1 MTRPARHGSARP
13 APRSAPR
20 RRRAGFTLLEL
31 MVALALGAL
40 VVATMYTL
48 SGASARTFQTQQRI
62 SQLQL
67 QTRLALERVRR
78 DIAATGFGGTPDSQA
93 ERSCGARGIATRL
106 YAVQLTD
113 HDPAATTALGAGGST
128 AVTHGDR
135 LRLMGN
141 FATSD
146 TYLVANTGSA
156 NGASV
161 YLQSNWQAFRRSF
174 AADPLGTS
182 VDTSLF
188 TSVFAPGRLVHV
200 THPRGYHFF
209 ATISS
214 SAVDSAGRTPTVSIS
229 PPLPAQDE
237 CNYALCVG
245 CQISPL
251 MLVEYGIDTAANV
264 APQLASADPAVVGT
278 NTVLYRREL
287 DPTTGDPL
295 PNAAPR
301 VLLEYAI
308 HFDAGIRYDAAPV
321 GNPPQITPAPPLPA
335 SATIPAGR
343 ESRVRSIQI
352 SLAARTSDIDP
363 AFPWPYAGN
372 RPTGATE
379 SPITSFQVFTDG
391 RPGTAHV
398 RTAMA
403 EFVLENLALRG
414 L

>member
-1 MTRPARHGSARP
+1 MTRVS
-13 APRSAPR
+13 PR
-20 RRRAGFTLLEL
+20 RARQRRRGFTLLEL

-78 DIAATGFGGTPDSQA
+78 DVVAAGFGSTPDSQA
-93 ERSCGARGIATRL
+93 ERSCGALGIATRL

-113 HDPAATTALGAGGST
+113 HDAAATTALGSGGST

-135 LRLMGN
+135 LRLTGN

-146 TYLVANTGSA
+146 TYLIANTGSA
-156 NGASV
+156 NGSSV
-161 YLQSNWQAFRRSF
+161 LLQSNWQAFRRSF
-174 AADPLGTS
+174 AADPMGTS
-182 VDTSLF
+182 VDTTLF
-188 TSVFAPGRLVHV
+188 SSVFAPGRLVHV

-214 SAVDSAGRTPTVSIS
+214 SSVDSAGHTPSVSIT
-229 PPLPAQDE
+229 PPLPSQGQ

-245 CQISPL
+245 CQISPV
-251 MLVEYGIDTAANV
+251 MMIEYGIDSAANV
-264 APQLASADPAVVGT
+264 APQLVSTDSAVVGT

-287 DPTTGDPL
+287 DPSTGDPL
-295 PNAAPR
+295 ADAPTR
-301 VLLEYAI
+301 VVLEYAI
-308 HFDAGIRYDAAPV
+308 HFDAQVRVDAAAA
-321 GNPPQITPAPPLPA
+321 GNPPQIGAPQT
-335 SATIPAGR
+335 TIPAGR
-343 ESRVRSIQI
+343 EARVRSMQI
-352 SLAARTSDIDP
+352 SLAARTPDIDP
-363 AFPWPYAGN
+363 EFPWPYSGN
-372 RPTGATE
+372 RPAA

-391 RPGTAHV
+391 RPGTSHV

>member
-1 MTRPARHGSARP
+1 MTRLSGRARP
-13 APRSAPR
+13 AKTR

-93 ERSCGARGIATRL
+93 ERTCGSGGLTTRL
-106 YAVQLTD
+106 YAVQLQNAD
-113 HDPAATTALGAGGST
+113 AVATTALGTGGRT
-128 AVTHGDR
+128 AATQGDR

-156 NGASV
+156 TGDSV
-161 YLQSNWQAFRRSF
+161 FLQSNWQAFRRSF

-188 TSVFAPGRLVHV
+188 TTVFAPGRLVHV

-209 ATISS
+209 ATISGS
-214 SAVDSAGRTPTVSIS
+214 SVDSAGRTPRVAID
-229 PPLPAQDE
+229 PPLPAQGQ

-251 MLVEYGIDTAANV
+251 MMIEYGIDTAENV
-264 APQLASADPAVVGT
+264 APQLASSDAAVVGT

-287 DPTTGDPL
+287 DPSTGNPL
-295 PNAAPR
+295 PDVPSR
-301 VLLEYAI
+301 VVLEYAI
-308 HFDAGIRYDAAPV
+308 HFDAQVRVDEAAV
-321 GNPPQITPAPPLPA
+321 GNPPQI
-335 SATIPAGR
+335 SALQAAIPAGR

-352 SLAARTSDIDP
+352 TLAARTPDIDP
-363 AFPWPYAGN
+363 EFPWPYSGT
-372 RPTGATE
+372 RPATA
-379 SPITSFQVFTDG
+379 PITSFQVFDDG
-391 RPGTAHV
+391 RPGTSHV